1 MLPFR
6 RTQFSNLTNDELV
19 RIGTLDK
26 ELTEFEYELVC
37 RMFHLMNRMDRVE
50 DALDES
56 RAAVGYWDTKQMN
69 LPLVP
74 KAHTQ

>member
-6 RTQFSNLTNDELV
+6 RTQFSHMTNDELV
-19 RIGTLDK
+19 RLGTLDK

-37 RMFHLMNRMDRVE
+37 RMFHLMDRMDKVE

-56 RAAVGYWDTKQMN
+56 RQAVGCWDNKQMN
-69 LPLVP
+69 LPLVRRT
-74 KAHTQ
+74 TQ